1 MTFHIE
7 PWVGKILSPV
17 VLLYPDGKRQEFRDG
32 KELMQTI
39 FPEPYTIEE
48 IRVVKN
54 MIELALKQ
62 PPPPDT
68 TFF

>member
-1 MTFHIE
+1 MTYHIE

-17 VLLYPDGKRQEFRDG
+17 ILLYPDGKRQEFRDG

-54 MIELALKQ
+54 MIELILKQ